1 MEEKIKTLEEISD
14 IISNLKQQGKKIVQC
29 HGVFDL
35 VHYGHIRHFLAAKE
49 KGDILVVTIT
59 PDKFIQKGPERPFF
73 NEEIRLKHLSAIQ
86 CIDYV
91 VLNRWPTAIETI
103 KIIKPDVYAK
113 GKEVLSN
120 KEVDLVKKGRSNLAV
135 EKEAVE
141 SVSGKLYLTDEI
153 TFSSSKI
160 INQITSSLPEET
172 KEFLNNF
179 RKNFNAE
186 TILKIL
192 DSLKNLN
199 VLVIGDTI
207 IDEYIYSK
215 NLDITS
221 KDPIIAYQYLNS
233 ETFLGG
239 VLATANHLSGFAGN
253 VELITCVGKEN
264 YDYINENLN
273 KKIDGKI
280 FTQDSKTITKRRY
293 IEDYSK
299 IKIFEIYNIDEFK
312 ISDENE
318 QKILSY
324 LKENLYKFDLIIIND
339 FGHGLLSENLIDFFC
354 KNNKFLAINCQ
365 LNAGNMGYN
374 FITKYKRADFISLNE
389 REIRLP
395 FQNKTKDIQTSIIK
409 LRNSLNLE
417 KINITLGKAGSI
429 YYKGDANY
437 PVPAFTK
444 EPLDT
449 LGAGDAVFSLTS
461 LLAYKNVNSEIIP
474 FLGNCV
480 GAITVRII
488 GNKKAISP
496 IDLKK
501 FVAYVLK

>member
-49 KGDILVVTIT
+49 KGDILVVTVT
-59 PDKFIQKGPERPFF
+59 PDRFIQKGPERPFF
-73 NEEIRLKHLSAIQ
+73 NEEIRLKHLSSIQ

-91 VLNRWPTAIETI
+91 VLNQWPTAIETI
-103 KIIKPDVYAK
+103 KIINPDVYAK

-120 KEVDLVKKGRSNLAV
+120 KEVDLFKKGQSNLAV
-135 EKEAVE
+135 EKEVIE
-141 SVSGKLYLTDEI
+141 SINGKLYLTDEI

-186 TILKIL
+186 VILKIL
-192 DSLKNLN
+192 DGLKNLN
-199 VLVIGDTI
+199 VLIIGDTI

-239 VLATANHLSGFAGN
+239 VLATANHLAEFAGN
-253 VELITCVGKEN
+253 VELVTCVGKEDYN
-264 YDYINENLN
+264 YINENLN
-273 KKIDGKI
+273 KKINRKI
-280 FTQDSKTITKRRY
+280 FTQDSKTLTKRRY

-354 KNNKFLAINCQ
+354 KSNKFLAINCQ

-395 FQNKTKDIQTSIIK
+395 FQNKTDDIQISITK
-409 LRNSLNLE
+409 LRDSLNLE
-417 KINITLGKAGSI
+417 KINITLGKAGSV
-429 YYKGDANY
+429 YYKGNSRY
-437 PVPAFTK
+437 LVPSFTK
-444 EPLDT
+444 EPIDT
-449 LGAGDAVFSLTS
+449 MGAGDAVFSLTS
-461 LLAYKNVNSEIIP
+461 LLAYRNVNSEIIP

-480 GAITVRII
+480 GAIAVRII

>member
-1 MEEKIKTLEEISD
+1 MEEKIKTLEEITD

-29 HGVFDL
+29 HGVFDII
-35 VHYGHIRHFLAAKE
+35 HYGHIKHFLAAK
-49 KGDILVVTIT
+49 KQGDILIITVT
-59 PDKFIQKGPERPFF
+59 PDKFIQKGPDRPFF
-73 NEEIRLKHLSAIQ
+73 NQDIRLKHLSYIQ
-86 CIDYV
+86 CVDYV
-91 VLNRWPTAIETI
+91 VLNQWPTAVETI
-103 KIIKPDVYAK
+103 KILKPDIYAK
-113 GKEVLSN
+113 GKEVISN
-120 KEVDLVKKGRSNLAV
+120 KNIDANKKGVSNLSL
-135 EKEAVE
+135 EKQALE
-141 SVSGKLYLTDEI
+141 SINSKLYLTEEI

-160 INQITSSLPEET
+160 INQITSSLTEET

-186 TILKIL
+186 EILEIL
-192 DSLKNLN
+192 DTLKNLN
-199 VLVIGDTI
+199 VLIIGDTI

-215 NLDITS
+215 NLDIAA

-239 VLATANHLSGFAGN
+239 VLNTANHLAGFAGN
-253 VELITCVGKEN
+253 VELVTCIGEEDYN
-264 YDYINENLN
+264 YINKNLN
-273 KKIDGKI
+273 KKINRTI
-280 FTQDSKTITKRRY
+280 FTQDSKTLTKRRY
-293 IEDYSK
+293 IEDYSG
-299 IKIFEIYNIDEFK
+299 IKIFEIYNVEEFK

-324 LKENLYKFDLIIIND
+324 LKENLYKFDLILIND
-339 FGHGLLSENLIDFFC
+339 FGHGLLSENLIDSFC
-354 KNNKFLAINCQ
+354 KSNKFLAINCQ

-395 FQNKTKDIQTSIIK
+395 FQNKTKDIQISITK

-417 KINITLGKAGSI
+417 NINITLGKAGSV
-429 YYKGDANY
+429 YYKGNSHY
-437 PVPAFTK
+437 PVPSFTK
-444 EPLDT
+444 EPIDT

-474 FLGNCV
+474 FLGNCI
-480 GAITVRII
+480 GAMAVRVI
-488 GNKKAISP
+488 GNKEAISP